1 MPVLN
6 SDGRKETPG
15 KEAHGVM
22 SNSGDDTL
30 VVSPG
35 WAVRGHRPVGV
46 SPRTANHRRRNK
58 NQGDQQPLWWGKTAH
73 FPLVM
78 EMGRGD

>member
-15 KEAHGVM
+15 KEVHGVM
-22 SNSGDDTL
+22 SNSGDHTL

-46 SPRTANHRRRNK
+46 SPRTANHKRRNK
-58 NQGDQQPLWWGKTAH
+58 NQGDQQPL
-73 FPLVM
+73 
-78 EMGRGD
+78 